1 MSLSKEEVRH
11 VALLARLGL
20 DDDQIERL
28 EGELNAI
35 LDHINQISQLDLDAV
50 ESTTRSIPVVNAMR
64 EDVVRPG
71 FDREMALLNAPDRE
85 DGAIVIPRIVG
96 PGGGDQ

>member
-20 DDDQIERL
+20 DDAQIERL

-35 LDHINQISQLDLDAV
+35 LEHINQISQLDLDAV
-50 ESTTRSIPVVNAMR
+50 EPTTRSIPVVNVMR

-71 FDREMALLNAPDRE
+71 FDIETALLNAPDRE
-85 DGAIVIPRIVG
+85 DDAIVIPRIVG